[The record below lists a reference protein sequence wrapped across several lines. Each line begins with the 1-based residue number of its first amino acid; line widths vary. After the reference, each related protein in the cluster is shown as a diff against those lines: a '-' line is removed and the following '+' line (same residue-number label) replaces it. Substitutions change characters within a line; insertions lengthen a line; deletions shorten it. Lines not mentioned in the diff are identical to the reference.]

1 MPEHVQDAAQD
12 RVAHPDQMPGE
23 REPRPEA
30 GFDFRIGPARHVEA
44 QAAPQRVL
52 EVHEPAHE
60 IEVELPCLRVTQPD
74 VLVDEHPAVL
84 KADVVAHEFPV
95 MAVTEYHAA
104 DLPALQQP
112 REEIPRQQVEMDF
125 ALGVDAEVEA
135 VQLLQHIKAAEP
147 GVPQRHGFDVQP
159 FVRLQLAAQVL
170 AAAFGEA
177 RQIFVCTGKINGNV
191 GQRLPFHD
199 DEPLVRR
206 NPGQPHGGLVV
217 TCTQQRGNFRHVLD
231 DQQGL
236 PGGTAL
242 AEAVQKRAR
251 LQALRERR
259 VFGGRGPGETGRET
273 QQARP
278 QPEQGKPADLHQN
291 RGFQRGQQIEIGS
304 EDGQI
309 RFGSGGKALRRVAQ
323 EQLHQRLGFEQIGM
337 AGIRH
342 GISPRQD
349 GRTRHRPAS
358 AYW

>member
-1 MPEHVQDAAQD
+1 M
-12 RVAHPDQMPGE
+12 
-23 REPRPEA
+23 
-30 GFDFRIGPARHVEA
+30 
-44 QAAPQRVL
+44 
-52 EVHEPAHE
+52 
-60 IEVELPCLRVTQPD
+60 
-74 VLVDEHPAVL
+74 
-84 KADVVAHEFPV
+84 
-95 MAVTEYHAA
+95 
-104 DLPALQQP
+104 
-112 REEIPRQQVEMDF
+112 
-125 ALGVDAEVEA
+125 
-135 VQLLQHIKAAEP
+135 
-147 GVPQRHGFDVQP
+147 
-159 FVRLQLAAQVL
+159 
-170 AAAFGEA
+170 
-177 RQIFVCTGKINGNV
+177 
-191 GQRLPFHD
+191 
-199 DEPLVRR
+199 
-206 NPGQPHGGLVV
+206 
-217 TCTQQRGNFRHVLD
+217 
-231 DQQGL
+231 